1 LLRRTE
7 VKEELRKVKKKEM
20 LNIQLLA
27 IRSPSYSSS
36 SLECAEGKAYD
47 VKI

>member
-7 VKEELRKVKKKEM
+7 VKEELKKVEKEEM

-27 IRSPSYSSS
+27 IRSPLYSSS
-36 SLECAEGKAYD
+36 FLECAKGKAYN